1 MRESTKRSPREI
13 MGHGQGG
20 MAATPRD
27 RRHEA
32 RRHRGSARSQWKL
45 PRATGRWRFL
55 ADASAVLDGSLDYE
69 QTLANTAQ
77 LAVPEVADFCVVVLR
92 GEDGSVRW
100 AHSAHRDPRKQAL
113 LDRLREFGPPIAT
126 PEHPI
131 SKALRLGQPQ
141 LDSDVRR
148 HLVLDWRESRR
159 LELVRALVP
168 VASIAVPLSA
178 RGRTFGAILFVVTAE
193 SGRRYG
199 THDLDLA
206 IDVGRRAGSAIDH
219 ALLYTEAERAA
230 RARDE
235 LMAVVA
241 HDLKNPLNTIQL
253 AADVLLEEEDGEGG
267 RRGIDRHAVG
277 AIGRAATRMQ
287 KLIHDLLEVA
297 RAEGGKLL
305 VKPRPADPVELL
317 CDAVD
322 AHSSMAS
329 AKDIAIEARSEGRLP
344 SVLADRERIA
354 QVFANLIGN
363 ALKFTP
369 AGGRVSVRGWSAP
382 PFVRIAVEDTGPGID
397 PQDQAR
403 VFDRFWQANRKQ
415 MGTGLG
421 LCIAKSIVEAHRGE
435 INVQSAVGRGSRFEF
450 SLPLAE
456 TVVESPVSGS
466 HVDSEPAQSV
476 GGRW

>member
-1 MRESTKRSPREI
+1 MRDSAKRSPREI
-13 MGHGQGG
+13 MGHGQRDV
-20 MAATPRD
+20 AATPRD

-32 RRHRGSARSQWKL
+32 RRHRGSARSQWRL

-92 GEDGSVRW
+92 GEDESVRW

-113 LDRLREFGPPIAT
+113 LDRLREFGAPIAT

-168 VASIAVPLSA
+168 LASIAVPLSA

-199 THDLDLA
+199 THDLELA
-206 IDVGRRAGSAIDH
+206 VDVGRRAGCAIDH
-219 ALLYTEAERAA
+219 ALLYTEAERTA
-230 RARDE
+230 RERDE

-253 AADVLLEEEDGEGG
+253 AANILLEEPGGEACA
-267 RRGIDRHAVG
+267 REIDRHAIG

-297 RAEGGKLL
+297 RAEAGGLQVQPL
-305 VKPRPADPVELL
+305 PVDPMELL
-317 CDAVD
+317 RDAVD
-322 AHSSMAS
+322 AHGSIAS
-329 AKDIAIEARSEGRLP
+329 AKGIVLEGSGEGSLP
-344 SVLADRERIA
+344 RVLADRERIA
-354 QVFANLIGN
+354 QVLSNLIGN

-369 AGGRVSVRGWSAP
+369 AGGRVSLHGRCAP
-382 PFVRIAVEDTGPGID
+382 AFVRFAVEDNGPGIE
-397 PQDQAR
+397 PQDRAR
-403 VFDRFWQANRKQ
+403 VFDRFWQAKSQQ

-421 LCIAKSIVEAHRGE
+421 LCIAKSIVAAHGGE
-435 INVQSAVGRGSRFEF
+435 IGVQSAVGRGSRFEF

-456 TVVESPVSGS
+456 TIVS
-466 HVDSEPAQSV
+466 E
-476 GGRW
+476 

>member
-1 MRESTKRSPREI
+1 MRESAKRSLLEI
-13 MGHGQGG
+13 VGPGQGG
-20 MAATPRD
+20 LAATPRD
-27 RRHEA
+27 RGQEA
-32 RRHRGSARSQWKL
+32 RRHRGSARSQWQL
-45 PRATGRWRFL
+45 PRANGRWRFL
-55 ADASAVLDGSLDYE
+55 ADASAVLDGSLNYE

-77 LAVPEVADFCVVVLR
+77 LAVPEVADFCVVVLL
-92 GEDGSVRW
+92 GEDGTVRW

-113 LDRLREFGPPIAT
+113 LDRLRGFGPPIAP

-148 HLVLDWRESRR
+148 HLVLDWQEARR
-159 LELVRALVP
+159 LKLVRALGP

-199 THDLDLA
+199 THDLELA
-206 IDVGRRAGSAIDH
+206 VDVGRRAGCAIDH
-219 ALLYTEAERAA
+219 ALLYTEAERTA
-230 RARDE
+230 RERDE

-253 AADVLLEEEDGEGG
+253 AANILLEEPDGEACA
-267 RRGIDRHAVG
+267 REIDRHAIG

-287 KLIHDLLEVA
+287 RLIHDLLEVA
-297 RAEGGKLL
+297 RAEAGGLQ
-305 VKPRPADPVELL
+305 VQPMPVDPMELL
-317 CDAVD
+317 RDAVD
-322 AHSSMAS
+322 AHGSIAS
-329 AKDIAIEARSEGRLP
+329 AKGIVLEASGEGSLP
-344 SVLADRERIA
+344 RVLADRERIA
-354 QVFANLIGN
+354 QVLSNLIGN

-382 PFVRIAVEDTGPGID
+382 PFVRFAVEDTGPGID
-397 PQDQAR
+397 AQDQAR
-403 VFDRFWQANRKQ
+403 VFDRFWQAKSQQ

-421 LCIAKSIVEAHRGE
+421 LCIAKSIVQAHGGE
-435 INVQSAVGRGSRFEF
+435 IGVQSAVGRGSRFEF

-456 TVVESPVSGS
+456 TVVE
-466 HVDSEPAQSV
+466 
-476 GGRW
+476 

>member
-1 MRESTKRSPREI
+1 MRESAKRSLLEI
-13 MGHGQGG
+13 MGPGQGG
-20 MAATPRD
+20 LAATPRD
-27 RRHEA
+27 RRPEA
-32 RRHRGSARSQWKL
+32 RRHRGNARSQWSL
-45 PRATGRWRFL
+45 PRANGRWRFL
-55 ADASAVLDGSLDYE
+55 ADASAVLDGSLNYE

-77 LAVPEVADFCVVVLR
+77 LAVPEVADFCVVVLL

-113 LDRLREFGPPIAT
+113 LDRLRGFGPPIAT

-148 HLVLDWRESRR
+148 HLVLDWRETRR
-159 LELVRALVP
+159 LKLVRALGP
-168 VASIAVPLSA
+168 VASIAVPLRA
-178 RGRTFGAILFVVTAE
+178 RGTTFGAILFVVTAE
-193 SGRRYG
+193 SWRRYG
-199 THDLDLA
+199 THDLELA
-206 IDVGRRAGSAIDH
+206 IDVGRRAGFAIDH

-235 LMAVVA
+235 IMGVVA

-253 AADVLLEEEDGEGG
+253 AAKILLEEPDGEACA
-267 RRGIDRHAVG
+267 REIDRHAAG

-287 KLIHDLLEVA
+287 RLIHDLLEVT
-297 RAEGGKLL
+297 RAEAGRLPVQPL
-305 VKPRPADPVELL
+305 PVDPVELL
-317 CDAVD
+317 RDAVD
-322 AHSSMAS
+322 AHCSIAS
-329 AKDIAIEARSEGRLP
+329 AKDIVMEAQTEGRLP
-344 SVLADRERIA
+344 RVLADRERVA
-354 QVFANLIGN
+354 QVLSNLIGN

-382 PFVRIAVEDTGPGID
+382 PFVRFAVEDNGQGIE

-403 VFDRFWQANRKQ
+403 VFDRFWQANRQQ

-421 LCIAKSIVEAHRGE
+421 LCIAKSIVEAHGGE
-435 INVQSAVGRGSRFEF
+435 IGVQSAGRGSRFEF

-456 TVVESPVSGS
+456 TVVE
-466 HVDSEPAQSV
+466 
-476 GGRW
+476 

>member
-1 MRESTKRSPREI
+1 VTRFERREDDELGTPPEAARW
-13 MGHGQGG
+13 HGKAGT
-20 MAATPRD
+20 ASATGN
-27 RRHEA
+27 RRHEG
-32 RRHRGSARSQWKL
+32 RRHPASARSQWKL

-92 GEDGSVRW
+92 GEDGSVGW

-131 SKALRLGQPQ
+131 SRALRLGQPQ

-148 HLVLDWRESRR
+148 RLVLDWQEASRLR
-159 LELVRALVP
+159 LVRALVP

-199 THDLDLA
+199 THDLELA
-206 IDVGRRAGSAIDH
+206 IDVGRRAACAIDH

-235 LMAVVA
+235 IMAVVA

-253 AADVLLEEEDGEGG
+253 AANVLLEEQDGEACA
-267 RRGIDRHAVG
+267 REIDRHAAG

-287 KLIHDLLEVA
+287 RLIHDLLEVT
-297 RAEGGKLL
+297 RAEAGRLQVQPL
-305 VKPRPADPVELL
+305 PVDPVELMR
-317 CDAVD
+317 DAVD
-322 AHSSMAS
+322 AHCSIAS
-329 AKDIAIEARSEGRLP
+329 AKDIVMEGSAEGRLP
-344 SVLADRERIA
+344 RVLADRERVA
-354 QVFANLIGN
+354 QVLSNLIGN

-382 PFVRIAVEDTGPGID
+382 PFVRFAVEDTGPGID

-435 INVQSAVGRGSRFEF
+435 IGVQSAVGRGSRFEF
-450 SLPLAE
+450 SLPLAD
-456 TVVESPVSGS
+456 TLVE
-466 HVDSEPAQSV
+466 
-476 GGRW
+476 